1 MADSVRIDFLL
12 GYLLEFWERVPTVA
26 SEIDSWDRYDQLD
39 YLLEDAVTWQF
50 LWDELQRYQK
60 EFSQE
65 QYARF
70 VKLQELIGRN
80 KEILDKIP
88 V

>member
-1 MADSVRIDFLL
+1 MVDLVRIDFLL
-12 GYLLEFWERVPTVA
+12 KYLLGFWERVPTVA
-26 SEIDSWDRYDQLD
+26 REIDSWDRYDQLD

-50 LWDELQRYQK
+50 LWDELQEYRQ

-70 VKLQELIGRN
+70 VKLQELISRN